1 MEVVIT
7 VITGIYLA
15 VMAVIDRRR
24 KEIPVLPGIVCILAV
39 VLAQI
44 LNHMGWLYWLS
55 GLLVGVFLYL
65 VSKLTR
71 GAVGEGDALVY
82 LLTGAALGFFR
93 NLELLMLS
101 LFFSSIV
108 AGFFILFRRVGR
120 KYKIPFVPFT
130 AIAYGVVMIL

>member
-1 MEVVIT
+1 METAIMI
-7 VITGIYLA
+7 ITGSYLA
-15 VMAVIDRRR
+15 IMAVIDRRK
-24 KEIPVLPGIVCILAV
+24 KEIPILPGMVCILAV

-44 LNHMGWLYWLS
+44 LNHTGWLYWSS
-55 GLLVGVFLYL
+55 GLMVGVFLYL
-65 VSKLTR
+65 VSRLTR

-101 LFFSSIV
+101 LLFSSIV
-108 AGFFILFRRVGR
+108 AGFLILFRRVGR